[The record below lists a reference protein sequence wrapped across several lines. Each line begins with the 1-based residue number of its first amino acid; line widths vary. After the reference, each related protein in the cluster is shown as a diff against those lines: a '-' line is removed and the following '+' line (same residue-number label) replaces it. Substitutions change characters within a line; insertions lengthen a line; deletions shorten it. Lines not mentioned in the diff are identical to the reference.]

1 MRKSNSSPIRET
13 QRVKKK
19 EFEALLKRSE
29 VESWRT
35 LMGAFQKIYRTL
47 EQELLKD
54 NCSISRFQILLLIY
68 FNGPMSASDIAQR
81 LCVTRGNIS
90 TFLRRLEA
98 DKLSRS
104 TPTGER
110 GGRALIELT
119 EKGVK
124 LFEDIFPDHIERVTK
139 LMPQLAPVFLGTL
152 QKIIRGE

>member
-19 EFEALLKRSE
+19 EFKALLKRSE

-110 GGRALIELT
+110 GGRTLIELT

-152 QKIIRGE
+152 QKIVRGE